1 MAHEDSIKK
10 IHYAGENNEVTKEV
24 QLQLQAM
31 MNGTI
36 KEDSISIVETEEEP
50 EISFVVSYEK
60 ADEANHISEEELL
73 KRISEAFSERFT
85 FLYTEFLESV
95 KSRRDAREFIPM
107 RELRNFISER
117 QKDNSNPD
125 VIDELIDLTANSDLL
140 SMNPPKNLV
149 MPKTKAM
156 NTLINPALTPV
167 DGESSVEF
175 TVQNGSATLKMALD
189 FDNNIEIQSR
199 DHMRFTPYD
208 REVFNGICS
217 RYENDND
224 TFTAEQIYR
233 TINGLSNRE
242 TVSEA
247 SIKRINDSINKMIR
261 MRVKIDYTEE
271 MKKYKKSDDFQEDD
285 FQKYIQEDYM
295 IPAKKASLTVN
306 NKTIEGY
313 KLHAKPLMY
322 HYSQVSNQIITVPL
336 EILNT
341 KDGTNDSDSINN
353 SPEITVIR
361 AHLIREIE
369 WIKAEMKKKK
379 PNRNNKISL
388 ESVYE
393 LLELES
399 PTKKKALKIRDHISK
414 ILNNFI
420 SKNYIKS
427 YDTYK
432 KGRTIMGFQ
441 LVL

>member
-1 MAHEDSIKK
+1 MKKDLRIRFPSEDSLEEMAKLKK
-10 IHYAGENNEVTKEV
+10 VI
-24 QLQLQAM
+24 
-31 MNGTI
+31 
-36 KEDSISIVETEEEP
+36 
-50 EISFVVSYEK
+50 EISFTGTINTPPASLIDLKPNDDFEIEK
-60 ADEANHISEEELL
+60 LESISGDDLL
-73 KRISEAFSERFT
+73 EQLSKAFSERFI
-85 FLYTEFLESV
+85 FLFKDFEEHV
-95 KSRRDAREFIPM
+95 KDRREAGEFIPM
-107 RELRNFISER
+107 IEFRDFLVER
-117 QKDNSNPD
+117 KKNKDSD
-125 VIDELIDLTANSDLL
+125 VVDELINLTTNGDLL
-140 SMNPPKNLV
+140 SMNPPASFI

-247 SIKRINDSINKMIR
+247 SIKRINDSITKMIR

-271 MKKYKKSDDFQEDD
+271 MKKYKKSDDVQEDD
-285 FQKYIQEDYM
+285 VQYIQEDYM

-322 HYSQVSNQIITVPL
+322 HYSQISNQIITVPL

-369 WIKAEMKKKK
+369 WIKAEMKKKN